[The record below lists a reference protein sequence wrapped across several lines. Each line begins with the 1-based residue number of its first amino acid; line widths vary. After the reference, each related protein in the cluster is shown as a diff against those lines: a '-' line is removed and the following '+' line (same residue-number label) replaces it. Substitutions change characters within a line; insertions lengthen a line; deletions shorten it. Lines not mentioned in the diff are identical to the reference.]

1 MRFTIHSAEAEGTD
15 VSSRGS
21 LLAKS
26 NHFESLINNNSS
38 KTLRCVAMRVFVE
51 NIASLYIYKPKKSE
65 TGSKEIGRELTP
77 IVSRGFLDALV
88 WSAEDS
94 DNHETI
100 NHVLGVLRTANVRA
114 SNTIHQLVGVRSK
127 RKMDSTLKN
136 SLQLCELYQIPFLV
150 VVDPKDRDRVVLYD
164 TSGRSREI
172 EIADI
177 VIQIKTGGI
186 AAPPHLSYR
195 DRSNSAIQQTTITNA
210 GVQAAL
216 CIFTARDKKASQQR
230 EKKAIV
236 AEKVTNFLEELLHMN
251 VETEIV
257 DDIQSQPAVVAAQ
270 ISAKSIMLIKESLIN
285 GNFQDGCLDELVE
298 ADNNSDRKSFRAV
311 VAYLKTLMTRMKSVF
326 LYSIQEN
333 IYDVIH
339 LNKL

>member
-1 MRFTIHSAEAEGTD
+1 

-164 TSGRSREI
+164 TSGRSREV

-177 VIQIKTGGI
+177 IIQIKTSII
-186 AAPPHLSYR
+186 AAPPHLTYR
-195 DRSNSAIQQTTITNA
+195 DRSNSANQQTTTNA

-216 CIFTARDKKASQQR
+216 CIFTPRDKKASQQR

-236 AEKVTNFLEELLHMN
+236 AEKVTNFLRELLHMN

-257 DDIQSQPAVVAAQ
+257 EDIQSQPAVVAAQ
-270 ISAKSIMLIKESLIN
+270 ISAKSIILIKESLIN
-285 GNFQDGCLDELVE
+285 GNFQDSCLDELVE

-333 IYDVIH
+333 TYDVIH